1 MVASQGDPIASR
13 SPWLEQLDA
22 DSLPRPLD
30 VNCSTD
36 VAIVGAGIAGVAT
49 AFFTL
54 RDTSSAVVLIERN
67 RVGRG
72 ATGHNAGQLATY
84 FERPLCD
91 LVDAYG
97 STRRSTRNGPSTV
110 RTTCSTR

>member
-1 MVASQGDPIASR
+1 VVSAHEDPIASH

-30 VNCSTD
+30 RSCSTD
-36 VAIVGAGIAGVAT
+36 VVVIGAGIAGVAT
-49 AFFTL
+49 TFYTL
-54 RDTSSAVVLIERN
+54 RDTSADVVLIERT

-91 LVDAYG
+91 LVDNYG
-97 STRRSTRNGPSTV
+97 FDAAIAAQRAFDAVARG
-110 RTTCSTR
+110 

>member
-1 MVASQGDPIASR
+1 MVASGDRITSH
-13 SPWLEQLDA
+13 SPWLEQLDV

-30 VNCSTD
+30 RDCTTD
-36 VAIVGAGIAGVAT
+36 VVVIGAGIAGVAT
-49 AFFTL
+49 TFFTL
-54 RDTSSAVVLIERN
+54 RNTSADVVLIERA

-91 LVDAYG
+91 LVDTYG
-97 STRRSTRNGPSTV
+97 FDAAIAAQRAFDGADDLLDE
-110 RTTCSTR
+110 